1 MEVTGQ
7 GVLSCVSFA
16 LGIGI
21 ASGVDGYVGGT
32 ISLFTAATAK
42 QIARALCTRTL
53 GWIGVAIVLYQFG
66 KCLKNKQKGGYTI
79 VVPTLSMDT
88 IYD

>member
-1 MEVTGQ
+1 M
-7 GVLSCVSFA
+7 
-16 LGIGI
+16 GIGI